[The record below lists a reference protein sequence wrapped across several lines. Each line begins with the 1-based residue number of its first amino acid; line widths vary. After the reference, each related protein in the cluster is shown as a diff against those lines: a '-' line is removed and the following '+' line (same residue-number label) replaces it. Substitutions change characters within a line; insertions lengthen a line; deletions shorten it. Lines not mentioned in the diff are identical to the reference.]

1 MKLNS
6 KNVALTNESLFAKAL
21 HRELVVVVALALPV
35 LRKSPPPR
43 RREASQATVANR
55 STSSTGKTLI
65 RTDFPICS

>member
-21 HRELVVVVALALPV
+21 HRELLVVVVALPV
-35 LRKSPPPR
+35 LRNSPPPR
-43 RREASQATVANR
+43 RREASQATDANR

-65 RTDFPICS
+65 RTDSPICS